1 LRYQE
6 LMNRKQR
13 RAQGRPGNSGEYG
26 RGRATPIP
34 GWLGAALAHQ
44 RAGRVAEAERVC
56 RLILSIDPAH
66 APTLHLLGLVE
77 HQQGRSDDAIEH
89 IQAAIARDGRD
100 PAYHHNLGNI
110 LVAQG
115 RAGEAME
122 CYERA
127 LALAPRSIDTLYNL
141 GNICQELGQAERAA
155 TYFERALRLSPASV
169 ELHNNL
175 GIALQALGRLD
186 EAITCSRKALALRP
200 DAPELLDNLAAALH
214 QQGQSEAAQ
223 ATYERALKLNPN
235 RVESYIG
242 LGAVLV
248 DRGRAEEALHRY
260 EQALSLAPDHP
271 ALHSNLGVALVE
283 LGRPLEA
290 IAHYRR
296 ALAAQPDRA
305 ETHNNLGIALER
317 LGQYPEALDC
327 YGRALA
333 LGPDYAEAHFNR
345 AHALLI
351 TGNLDEGWREY
362 EWRFAVARYV
372 RDFDRPLWEGEPLAG
387 KTILVHAE
395 QGFGD
400 TLQFVRYIP
409 MIAAAGGRVVLEA
422 PRALMHITRSVAGL
436 SEVLASGDSLPEF
449 DCHCPLLSLPRVLG
463 TTIATI
469 PNQVPYL
476 AAEPERIGFWR
487 ERLPKAGLRVGI
499 VWQGN
504 PQARMDKARSIPL
517 CEFAAMAAVP
527 GVYLVSLQKNDGL
540 DQLGSLPADMRIDTL
555 GPEFDAGPD
564 AFRDTAAVM
573 MSLDLVI
580 ACDTSVAHLAGALGR
595 PVWVIL
601 ANNPDWRWLVGRDD
615 SPWYPTTRLFRQH
628 QPGDW
633 TGVMREA
640 AAALAQLAG

>member
-1 LRYQE
+1 
-6 LMNRKQR
+6 MNRKQR
-13 RAQGRPGNSGEYG
+13 RAQSRPGNSGEQG

-34 GWLGAALAHQ
+34 GWLGTALAHQ
-44 RAGRVAEAERVC
+44 RAGRAAEAERVC

-77 HQQGRSDDAIEH
+77 HQQGRSDDAVEH
-89 IQAAIARDGRD
+89 IQAAIARDNRD
-100 PAYHHNLGNI
+100 PAFHHNLGNI
-110 LVAQG
+110 LAAQG
-115 RAGEAME
+115 RAAEAMR

-127 LALAPRSIDTLYNL
+127 LALAPRAIDTLYNL
-141 GNICQELGQAERAA
+141 GNICQELGQAERAIA
-155 TYFERALRLSPASV
+155 YFERGLRLNPDSL

-175 GIALQALGRLD
+175 GTALQDFGRLD
-186 EAITCSRKALALRP
+186 EAIACFRKALALRP
-200 DAPELLDNLAAALH
+200 DAVDILANLAGALH

-223 ATYERALKLNPN
+223 ATYERALALDSN
-235 RVESYIG
+235 RIESHIG

-248 DRGRAEEALHRY
+248 DRGLAEEALHRY
-260 EQALSLAPDHP
+260 EQALPLAHDHP

-283 LGRPLEA
+283 LGRPQEA

-333 LGPDYAEAHFNR
+333 LRPDYAEAHFNR

-351 TGNLDEGWREY
+351 TGDLDEGWREY
-362 EWRFAVARYV
+362 EWRFAVARYA
-372 RDFDRPLWEGEPLAG
+372 RNFDRPLWEGEPLEG

-409 MIAAAGGRVVLEA
+409 AIAAAGGRAVLEV
-422 PRALMHITRSVAGL
+422 PRALVRITRSVVGL
-436 SEVLASGDSLPEF
+436 SEILVSGDSLPEF
-449 DCHCPLLSLPRVLG
+449 DCHCPLLSLPRIFR
-463 TTIATI
+463 TTVATI

-476 AAEPERIGFWR
+476 AAEPDLIRFWR
-487 ERLPKAGLRVGI
+487 ERIPKTGLRVGI
-499 VWQGN
+499 AWQGN
-504 PQARMDKARSIPL
+504 PQTRMDKARSIPL
-517 CEFAAMAAVP
+517 REFAAIAAVP
-527 GVYLVSLQKNDGL
+527 GVCLVSLQKNDGL
-540 DQLGSLPADMRIDTL
+540 DQLGSMPADMRIDTF

-564 AFRDTAAVM
+564 AFLDTAAVM

-601 ANNPDWRWLVGRDD
+601 ANNPDWRWLVGRHD
-615 SPWYPTTRLFRQH
+615 SPWYPTARLFRQH
-628 QPGDW
+628 KPGDW
-633 TGVMREA
+633 IGVISEA

>member
-1 LRYQE
+1 
-6 LMNRKQR
+6 MNRKQR
-13 RAQGRPGNSGEYG
+13 RAQSRSGNSREYG
-26 RGRATPIP
+26 PARGATPIAN
-34 GWLGAALAHQ
+34 WLGTALAHQ
-44 RAGRVAEAERVC
+44 RAGRAAEAERVC
-56 RLILSIDPAH
+56 RLILSSDPAH

-77 HQQGRSDDAIEH
+77 HQQGRSDNAIEH
-89 IQAAIARDGRD
+89 IQAAIARDNRD
-100 PAYHHNLGNI
+100 PAFHHNLGNI
-110 LVAQG
+110 LASQG
-115 RAGEAME
+115 RAAEAMR

-141 GNICQELGQAERAA
+141 GNICQELGQAERAV
-155 TYFERALRLSPASV
+155 TYFERGLRLRPDSV

-175 GIALQALGRLD
+175 GIALQEFGRLD
-186 EAITCSRKALALRP
+186 EAIACFRKALTLRP
-200 DAPELLDNLAAALH
+200 DAVELLDNLAGALH

-223 ATYERALKLNPN
+223 AAYERALALDSN
-235 RVESYIG
+235 RVESHIG
-242 LGAVLV
+242 LGAVLS
-248 DRGRAEEALHRY
+248 DRGLPEEALYRY
-260 EQALSLAPDHP
+260 ERALPLAPDHP
-271 ALHSNLGVALVE
+271 VLHSNLGVALVE
-283 LGRPLEA
+283 LGRPQQA

-296 ALAAQPDRA
+296 ALAAQPGRA

-317 LGQYPEALDC
+317 LGRYPEALDC

-333 LGPDYAEAHFNR
+333 LRPDYAEAHFNR

-351 TGNLDEGWREY
+351 TGDLDEGWREY
-362 EWRFAVARYV
+362 EWRFAVARYA
-372 RDFDRPLWEGEPLAG
+372 RDFDRPLWEGEPLEG

-409 MIAAAGGRVVLEA
+409 AIAAAGGRVVLEV
-422 PRALMHITRSVAGL
+422 PSPLVHITRSVAGV
-436 SEVLASGDSLPEF
+436 SEFLACGDPLPKF
-449 DCHCPLLSLPRVLG
+449 DCHCPLLSLPRVFR

-476 AAEPERIGFWR
+476 AAEPDRIRFWR

-499 VWQGN
+499 AWQGN

-517 CEFAAMAAVP
+517 REFAAIAAVP
-527 GVYLVSLQKNDGL
+527 GVCLVSLQKNDGL
-540 DQLGSLPADMRIDTL
+540 DQLGSMPADIRINTF

-564 AFRDTAAVM
+564 AFIDTAAVI

-601 ANNPDWRWLVGRDD
+601 ANNPDWRWLVGRHD
-615 SPWYPTTRLFRQH
+615 SPWYPTARLFRQH
-628 QPGDW
+628 KPGDW

-640 AAALAQLAG
+640 AAALA